1 MIVLKLVVNIVEA
14 IFGSA
19 IHKRHKSNR
28 KMDEDNFVLRVPKV
42 FQWFAVLIT
51 FCLLVVAIFVFFASR
66 GDYNSTAGLVVSLVV
81 VAAAIYFLY
90 LSAYHILYETR
101 ITGNEIRHKE
111 LFYPEYTFTFD
122 EIKKAQFKRSGA
134 GTFLTVFSETET
146 LFVVEPSYIGYSLL
160 LSRLDREGVRIESK

>member
-1 MIVLKLVVNIVEA
+1 MIVLKLVVNVIEA

-19 IHKRHKSNR
+19 MRERHKSNR
-28 KMDEDNFVLRVPKV
+28 KMDEDNFVLRVPKA
-42 FQWFAVLIT
+42 FQQFAVLAT
-51 FCLLVVAIFVFFASR
+51 FGLLAFAIFVFFASR
-66 GDYNSTAGLVVSLVV
+66 GDYNPSVGLIVSLVI
-81 VAAAIYFLY
+81 VAVAIYFVY

-122 EIKKAQFKRSGA
+122 EIKKAQIKRNGA